1 MSTEEFVSLDWRSAP
16 SSSEIVKQI
25 EKLFTTLDEKG
36 TVSLCLSNSKAKSA
50 ICLVEQGDDAIMIRR
65 RENLVSQPASLAV
78 AILLA
83 DTISLAVPQY
93 FT

>member
-1 MSTEEFVSLDWRSAP
+1 MATLEFVSLDWRSAP

-83 DTISLAVPQY
+83 DTISLAVAQY